1 METTSSSARFAIVR
15 GALIYTP
22 LFVASGGGF
31 IVVLVL
37 LMGGGEPGLL
47 VTLVIAGLAALLT
60 GYQSIQ
66 SLRDLAAQPRTSR
79 GSIRRKWSR
88 SDFLIARSHYIYV
101 EKTVFK
107 VDPIT
112 FVELEEG
119 DAVSVLHYPHTN
131 TVLSVGTEESEPAA
145 STPPTG

>member
-1 METTSSSARFAIVR
+1 MEQTSTSARFAILR

-31 IVVLVL
+31 IVVL
-37 LMGGGEPGLL
+37 LMLIGGGEPGLL
-47 VTLVIAGLAALLT
+47 VTLAVAGLAAVLT

-66 SLRDLAAQPRTSR
+66 SLRDLAAEPRTSR

-101 EKTVFK
+101 DKSVFK
-107 VDPIT
+107 IDPIT
-112 FVELEEG
+112 FVELEDG
-119 DAVSVLHYPHTN
+119 DVVSVLHYPHTN
-131 TVLSVGTEESEPAA
+131 TVVSVGTEESEPAA